1 MNELHACY
9 RCSSGCAG
17 EYRLDEIIY
26 RCPHCHDLLEVK
38 HDLAALRRR
47 SGAQWRELFEQRY
60 QLRAG
65 ASGIWAKK
73 EWVHPLLQDDHIVS
87 LGEGY
92 SALRPAGGFGRHL
105 GLEQLWIKQCGD
117 SPTGSF
123 KDLGM
128 TVLVSQVK
136 QMIAA
141 GRPLQAVVCASTG
154 DTSASLAAYCA
165 AAGIPAVVLLP
176 QGRISPAQLIQP
188 QAHGS
193 LTLALDTDF
202 DGCMRLVQQLAARPE
217 VYLANSMN
225 SLRLEGQK
233 IVAVELVQ
241 QLGWQ
246 VPDWVIVPGGNLGNV
261 AALGN
266 GFLLLRELGVIDRLP
281 RLVCAQAAHANPLYE
296 SFRRGFRDFHPKPAL
311 PTLASAI
318 QIGNPVSYKK
328 AIRILQQC
336 DGIVE
341 QAEEAELAEAA
352 ALADRHGHFVCPQ
365 TGVALAAL
373 IKMAARRQVQPRERV
388 VVIATANGLKFVEA
402 KIAYHQQA
410 LAPLECRHANPVRPV
425 AADLSAV
432 LAAIAAHARAR
443 VAS

>member
-1 MNELHACY
+1 MNELHASY

-17 EYRLDEIIY
+17 EYPLDEIIY
-26 RCPHCHDLLEVK
+26 RCPRCLDLLEVK
-38 HDLAALRRR
+38 HDLRPLASR
-47 SGAQWRELFEQRY
+47 SAAQWRELFEQRC

-65 ASGIWAKK
+65 LSGIWARK
-73 EWVHPLLQDDHIVS
+73 EWVHPHLQDDNLVS

-92 SALRPAGGFGRHL
+92 SALRPAGGFGKSL

-141 GRPLQAVVCASTG
+141 GRRIEAVVCASTG

-165 AAGIPAVVLLP
+165 AAGIPSVVLLP
-176 QGRISPAQLIQP
+176 AGKISPAQLIQP
-188 QAHGS
+188 RAHGS
-193 LTLALDTDF
+193 LTLALETDF

-266 GFLLLRELGVIDRLP
+266 GFLMLRELGLIERLP
-281 RLVCAQAAHANPLYE
+281 RLACAQAAHANPLYE
-296 SFRRGFRDFHPKPAL
+296 SFRTGFREFHPQPAR

-318 QIGNPVSYKK
+318 QIGNPVSFKK
-328 AIRILQQC
+328 AIRILQQF

-341 QAEEAELAEAA
+341 QASEEELAEAA

-373 IKMAARRQVQPRERV
+373 IKMAARRQVQPQERV
-388 VVIATANGLKFVEA
+388 VVISTANGLKFVES
-402 KIAYHQQA
+402 KIAYHQRA
-410 LAPLECRHANPVRPV
+410 LAQLECRLANPVQHT
-425 AADLSAV
+425 AADLQSV
-432 LAAIAAHARAR
+432 LATIAAHAAR
-443 VAS
+443 MSG